1 MDKFL
6 TNEISSLP
14 LRILF
19 RTNSD
24 PRHEQSQS
32 SDPRSWSG
40 ELKKDEQPGL
50 SNLFLNLKCP

>member
-1 MDKFL
+1 MDTFL

-19 RTNSD
+19 LTNSD
-24 PRHEQSQS
+24 PPREQSQS

-40 ELKKDEQPGL
+40 KLKKDEQLVL
-50 SNLFLNLKCP
+50 SIFFLKCQ